1 MKVQPRYQLLE
12 IWRGVVAQSFRDGK
26 WQWGGR
32 GGRNSISDGEQL
44 LCILAPATSVPTFGI
59 DEPDSTSDD
68 VLNALRGLGNSVDI
82 PLELIK
88 ALLEYLQTY
97 TEDDG
102 TPIFS
107 GEGYFAVPD
116 PRGSNSTSVELS
128 AELRAQH
135 VVDSFAVSVGLS
147 LATVGFVR
155 AFGASV
161 SRKPRLVEL
170 CTEVERL
177 AANRLSAAMV
187 ALLRSFTVFAFDADS
202 SDGHALI
209 RMLDPHEAPSK
220 VLIRF
225 REELG
230 SVRSTMKT
238 LTLGLGEGII
248 DDLDRPSM
256 MFECGWSWG
265 IVRGAGEIDTTEP
278 VGRQTAGDA
287 ETGAYIHFTVMALD
301 AIEGLLS
308 ERTRSLSLLSEEQQ
322 GLADALRTRWHLTQN
337 YWATVATFG
346 HGKWPLE
353 DIPWTRTNENES
365 DYFSLLVS
373 SIVVRKLVRER
384 ASNRE
389 LDRVGQVLQR
399 LAERARITY
408 RTYKGDLAPRLHA
421 PGVKMHLLT
430 QDSNVPSLAWIIS
443 DFAPLLME
451 RALSLA
457 GLLRDSELRGR
468 MLTLAD
474 HTWEHL
480 IGRRLDRPRGDLWDQ
495 PENVFPGLGTRYDE
509 PSWYFTK
516 RVVDTVVRAAELISS
531 EPLRGDD
538 LTHLAMDLLA
548 VADHLYDQE
557 MLISPLE
564 PGPAVTQKL
573 QSLKVR
579 MERARLVS
587 DKRPAIAIALSSEV
601 LRELDQLAAARHD
614 SDGR

>member
-68 VLNALRGLGNSVDI
+68 ALNALRGLGNSVEI

-88 ALLEYLQTY
+88 AIRDYLQTY
-97 TEDDG
+97 AEDDG

-107 GEGYFAVPD
+107 GEGCFAVPG
-116 PRGSNSTSVELS
+116 PRGGNVVELT
-128 AELRAQH
+128 AEQRARH
-135 VVDSFAVSVGLS
+135 VVDSFAVSVSLS

-155 AFGASV
+155 AFRASV
-161 SRKPRLVEL
+161 PRQPRLVEL
-170 CTEVERL
+170 ANDVERL

-187 ALLRSFTVFAFDADS
+187 ALLRSFTVWAFDAES
-202 SDGHALI
+202 IDGQSLI
-209 RMLDPHEAPSK
+209 RMLDPQQPASR
-220 VLIRF
+220 VLTRF

-230 SVRSTMKT
+230 SVLSTMKT

-248 DDLDRPSM
+248 DDLDRPVM

-265 IVRGAGEIDTTEP
+265 IVRGAREIDTTERI
-278 VGRQTAGDA
+278 GKQAAGDA
-287 ETGAYIHFTVMALD
+287 EPGAYIYFTVVALD

-308 ERTRSLSLLSEEQQ
+308 ERTRSLSLLSEEQRE
-322 GLADALRTRWHLTQN
+322 LADALRTRFDLTQN
-337 YWATVATFG
+337 YWAAVATFG
-346 HGKWPLE
+346 HGNWPLE
-353 DIPWTRTNENES
+353 DIPWRRTSENES

-373 SIVVRKLVRER
+373 SIVVRKLVRDR
-384 ASNRE
+384 ASDRQ
-389 LDRVGQVLQR
+389 LDRVGQVLTR

-408 RTYKGDLAPRLHA
+408 RSYKGDLAPRLHD
-421 PGVKMHLLT
+421 PGVKIDLLGPL
-430 QDSNVPSLAWIIS
+430 DSDDPPLAWFMS

-451 RALSLA
+451 RAVSLA

-474 HTWEHL
+474 RTWEHL
-480 IGRRLDRPRGDLWDQ
+480 VGRRMDLPRGDLWDQ
-495 PENVFPGLGTRYDE
+495 PANVFPDIGAKYDE

-516 RVVDTVVRAAELISS
+516 RVVDTVIRAADLISS
-531 EPLRGDD
+531 EPLRSDE

-557 MLISPLE
+557 MLINPFE
-564 PGPAVTQKL
+564 PGPAVAQKL
-573 QSLKVR
+573 QSLKIR
-579 MERARLVS
+579 MERARSVS
-587 DKRPAIAIALSSEV
+587 EDRPAIAVALSSEV

-614 SDGR
+614 PDGR

>member
-12 IWRGVVAQSFRDGK
+12 IWRGVVAQSFQDGK

-59 DEPDSTSDD
+59 DEPDSTGDD
-68 VLNALRGLGNSVDI
+68 VLNALRGLGNSVEI

-88 ALLEYLQTY
+88 ALHEYLETY
-97 TEDDG
+97 AEEDG

-107 GEGYFAVPD
+107 GEGYFAVPN
-116 PRGSNSTSVELS
+116 PRGGTAVELT
-128 AELRAQH
+128 AEHRAQH
-135 VVDSFAVSVGLS
+135 VVDSFAVSVSLA

-155 AFGASV
+155 AFRSSV
-161 SRKPRLVEL
+161 PRQPKLVEL
-170 CTEVERL
+170 ANEVERL

-187 ALLRSFTVFAFDADS
+187 ALLRSFTVWAFDADS
-202 SDGHALI
+202 TDGQSLI
-209 RMLDPHEAPSK
+209 RMLDPQQPPSK
-220 VLIRF
+220 VLTRF

-230 SVRSTMKT
+230 DVLARMKT

-265 IVRGAGEIDTTEP
+265 VVRGAREIDTTEQI
-278 VGRQTAGDA
+278 GKQTAGDA
-287 ETGAYIHFTVMALD
+287 EPGAYIYFTVVALD

-308 ERTRSLSLLSEEQQ
+308 ERTRSLSLLSEEQRE
-322 GLADALRTRWHLTQN
+322 LADALRTRFDLTQN
-337 YWATVATFG
+337 YWASVATFG
-346 HGKWPLE
+346 HGNWPLE
-353 DIPWTRTNENES
+353 DIPWRRTNENES

-373 SIVVRKLVRER
+373 SIVVRKLVRDR
-384 ASNRE
+384 ASDRQ

-408 RTYKGDLAPRLHA
+408 RWYKGDLAPRLHD
-421 PGVKMHLLT
+421 PGVKIDLMT
-430 QDSNVPSLAWIIS
+430 PDSTIPPIAWIMS

-451 RALSLA
+451 RAVSLA

-468 MLTLAD
+468 MLNLAD
-474 HTWEHL
+474 RAWEHL
-480 IGRRLDRPRGDLWDQ
+480 VGRRLDLARGDLWDQ
-495 PENVFPGLGTRYDE
+495 PGNVFPGLGTKYDE

-516 RVVDTVVRAAELISS
+516 RVVDTVVSAAELISS
-531 EPLRGDD
+531 EPLRSDE

-557 MLISPLE
+557 VLINPLE

-573 QSLKVR
+573 QSLKIR
-579 MERARLVS
+579 MERARSVS
-587 DKRPAIAIALSSEV
+587 EERPAIAVALSSEV

-614 SDGR
+614 PDGR